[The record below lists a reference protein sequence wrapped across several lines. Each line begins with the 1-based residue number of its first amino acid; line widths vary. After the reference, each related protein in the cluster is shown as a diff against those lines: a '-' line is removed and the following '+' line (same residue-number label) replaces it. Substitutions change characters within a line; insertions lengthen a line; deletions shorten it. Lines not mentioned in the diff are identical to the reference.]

1 MANVLILIAAQQQGF
16 LSAVAKLLSKE
27 HRVAIATSEGVRDNI
42 ERSWPE
48 MAKLVSVRSDFVPDI
63 ERDSIIEQCLAR
75 EEKYGETFSMISSY
89 DRAVGKGYL
98 FNADRHP
105 DIIRSWWPHE
115 RKLRHLFDDFLYY
128 EHLMDM
134 HAPDLVVA
142 GFPGKIPTLVAR
154 NHDATT
160 LSISTARFGE
170 KYMWVENEYL
180 ENSHMTESLKQN
192 LARVTDDGE
201 FSDIDYVQLTE
212 SKVAHARIDYSY
224 GSAFKFAMRRTLKEA
239 QGRVR
244 TAASGVIRRKKLP
257 PRMGYR
263 FLGWV
268 PSRLRRPYIYRYIA
282 KHGVTPA
289 ELEGRRIVYVP
300 LHLEPE
306 VALLSVSP
314 EFNNSMEMIAWVS
327 KSVPADTVLVVKEQP
342 FSYGIRSRHFYD
354 NLRRIGNVFLAHPS
368 THPWEWIRAA
378 ALVATITGTA
388 GIEAVYFERPVLSFG
403 RHQIINDLPTV
414 RFANS
419 YESTRPGVDELL
431 QLGESG
437 DRTFKIAKEAL
448 YRTHMDTTFDLPGY
462 ADTYG
467 DSRPQLELA
476 EVAIEQLCLQYPGVL
491 EGRGVKGEADSQ
503 ARDPLRSPA

>member
-1 MANVLILIAAQQQGF
+1 MASVLILIAAQQQGF

-27 HRVAIATSEGVRDNI
+27 HRVAISTSEGVRDNI
-42 ERSWPE
+42 EKSWPE
-48 MAKLVSVRSDFVPDI
+48 LAKLVDVRSDFTPDMNC
-63 ERDSIIEQCLAR
+63 DSIVEQCLAR
-75 EEKYGETFSMISSY
+75 EERYGETFSMISSY
-89 DRAVGKGYL
+89 DRALGKGYL

-105 DIIRSWWPHE
+105 DIIRSWWPNE
-115 RKLRHLFDDFLYY
+115 RKLRYLLGDFLYY

-134 HAPDLVVA
+134 HAPDLVV
-142 GFPGKIPTLVAR
+142 GFPGKVATLVAR
-154 NHDATT
+154 YHDATT

-170 KYMWVENEYL
+170 KYMWVENEHL

-192 LARVTDDGE
+192 LVRVAEDGE
-201 FSDIDYVQLTE
+201 FSDIDYMQLTE
-212 SKVAHARIDYSY
+212 SKVAHSRIDYSY
-224 GSAFKFAMRRTLKEA
+224 GSAFMFAMRRTLREA

-244 TAASGVIRRKKLP
+244 TAASGVIRRKKLA
-257 PRMGYR
+257 PRVGYR

-282 KHGVTPA
+282 KHGVAPA
-289 ELEGRRIVYVP
+289 EFKGRRIVYVP

-314 EFNNSMEMIAWVS
+314 EFNNSMELIAWVS
-327 KSVPADTVLVVKEQP
+327 KSVSADTVLVVKEQP

-368 THPWEWIRAA
+368 THPWEWIRASS
-378 ALVATITGTA
+378 LVATITGTT

-403 RHQIINDLPTV
+403 KHQIINDLPTV

-419 YESTRPGVDELL
+419 YESTRAGVNELL
-431 QLGESG
+431 RLGESG
-437 DRTFKIAKEAL
+437 DRAFKIAKEAL
-448 YRTHMDTTFDLPGY
+448 YRTQMDTAFDLPGY

-467 DSRPQLELA
+467 ESRPQLELA
-476 EVAIEQLCLQYPGVL
+476 EVAIEQLRLHYPGVL
-491 EGRGVKGEADSQ
+491 EGRGVMGEADNQ
-503 ARDPLRSPA
+503 ARDPLRSRA